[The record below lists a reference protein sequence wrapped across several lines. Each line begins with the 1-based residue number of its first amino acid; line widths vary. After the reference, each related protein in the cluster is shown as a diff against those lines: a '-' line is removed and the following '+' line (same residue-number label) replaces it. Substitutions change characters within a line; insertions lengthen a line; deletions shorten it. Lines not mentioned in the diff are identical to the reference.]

1 MTEMTR
7 RNTEGEDREISV
19 EMVEVMVGAVRD
31 PLTAAPTGLPDR
43 GALDF

>member
-19 EMVEVMVGAVRD
+19 EMVEVMVGVVAD